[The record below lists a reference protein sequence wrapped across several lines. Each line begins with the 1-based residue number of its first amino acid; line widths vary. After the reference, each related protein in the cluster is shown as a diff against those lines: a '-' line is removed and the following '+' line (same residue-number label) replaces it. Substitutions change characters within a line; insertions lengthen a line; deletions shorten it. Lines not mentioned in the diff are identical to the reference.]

1 MNKIDNHIQEV
12 CDKAHKCIEPGPCW
26 LLIQSTLQ
34 YNQNFKD
41 LEPVKN
47 ISILVFKIL
56 YGQEIFLNVFVCVQL
71 GTYIHIRTKKKK
83 KKSFFKIMSLGTHYK
98 IGDFYLG
105 LFFLLLFAN
114 GKIPILQAW

>member
-1 MNKIDNHIQEV
+1 MEKSGLPRKLKCNCNIIVIVAMNKIDNHIQEV

-71 GTYIHIRTKKKK
+71 GTYIRIRTKKKK
-83 KKSFFKIMSLGTHYK
+83 KKT
-98 IGDFYLG
+98 
-105 LFFLLLFAN
+105 FL
-114 GKIPILQAW
+114 KTILQNFQVTG